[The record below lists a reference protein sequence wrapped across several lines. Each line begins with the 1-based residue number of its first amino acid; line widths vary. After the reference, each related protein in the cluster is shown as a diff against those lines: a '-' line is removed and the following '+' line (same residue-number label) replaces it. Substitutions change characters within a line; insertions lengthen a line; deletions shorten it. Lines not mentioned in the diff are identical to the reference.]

1 MASYEWEQFTIGQ
14 NKTIQDIVVAAS
26 KASELLT
33 TNMAIAK
40 TGLQLAS
47 AFLMGVVNP
56 KVLLLNA
63 IADEV
68 DKFTAD
74 FQGTGFHVIEITPT
88 GKEVLPKDADGNPIK
103 LAVGAVGI
111 AASYTAAAAAGLT
124 EEFIAWSKEFLG
136 EDDPAN
142 LKKTSYLVSVGKSLP
157 PDKRTEN
164 ANDDSASEKDP
175 IFGMHK
181 MNPSQIIAQII
192 SAMDDQLDDRR
203 PQFSSSAD
211 VGALVIIIG
220 FSDMTK
226 NLPSL

>member
-14 NKTIQDIVVAAS
+14 NQTIQDIVAAAS

-74 FQGTGFHVIEITPT
+74 FI
-88 GKEVLPKDADGNPIK
+88 
-103 LAVGAVGI
+103 
-111 AASYTAAAAAGLT
+111 
-124 EEFIAWSKEFLG
+124 
-136 EDDPAN
+136 
-142 LKKTSYLVSVGKSLP
+142 
-157 PDKRTEN
+157 
-164 ANDDSASEKDP
+164 
-175 IFGMHK
+175 
-181 MNPSQIIAQII
+181 
-192 SAMDDQLDDRR
+192 
-203 PQFSSSAD
+203 
-211 VGALVIIIG
+211 
-220 FSDMTK
+220 
-226 NLPSL
+226 

>member
-14 NKTIQDIVVAAS
+14 NQTIQDIVGAAT

-88 GKEVLPKDADGNPIK
+88 GKEIMPKDAKGNPIK
-103 LAVGAVGI
+103 LAVASAGI
-111 AASYTAAAAAGLT
+111 AINYTIAAGLT
-124 EEFIAWSKEFLG
+124 KEFIAWSTEFLG
-136 EDDPAN
+136 EKDPAN
-142 LKKTSYLVSVGKSLP
+142 LKKTTYLVSQGKSLP
-157 PDKRTEN
+157 PAARTEN
-164 ANDDSASEKDP
+164 ANDDSVSEKDP

-181 MNPSQIIAQII
+181 MTPSQIIAQII
-192 SAMDDQLDDRR
+192 SAMDDQLENWGLR
-203 PQFSSSAD
+203 SS
-211 VGALVIIIG
+211 
-220 FSDMTK
+220 
-226 NLPSL
+226 N

>member
-14 NKTIQDIVVAAS
+14 NQTIQDIVAAAS

-88 GKEVLPKDADGNPIK
+88 GKEVLPKDADGNKPSDP
-103 LAVGAVGI
+103 VNI
-111 AASYTAAAAAGLT
+111 AASSDNISPNKLSVTITSNCFG
-124 EEFIAWSKEFLG
+124 FLI
-136 EDDPAN
+136 N
-142 LKKTSYLVSVGKSLP
+142 C
-157 PDKRTEN
+157 
-164 ANDDSASEKDP
+164 
-175 IFGMHK
+175 
-181 MNPSQIIAQII
+181 IAQLSTSI
-192 SAMDDQLDDRR
+192 
-203 PQFSSSAD
+203 
-211 VGALVIIIG
+211 
-220 FSDMTK
+220 
-226 NLPSL
+226 